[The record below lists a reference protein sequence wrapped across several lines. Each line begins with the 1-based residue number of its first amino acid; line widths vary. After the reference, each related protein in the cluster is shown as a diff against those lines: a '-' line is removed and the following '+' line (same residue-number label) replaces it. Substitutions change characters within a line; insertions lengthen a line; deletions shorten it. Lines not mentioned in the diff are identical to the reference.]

1 MMANEI
7 LEVKKEYTSLIPIV
21 EPNFIPYRAT
31 ISDNLKSNEYTVN
44 TRIIQIGYDQ
54 NTEDSER
61 NY

>member
-7 LEVKKEYTSLIPIV
+7 LEVKKEYASLIPIV